1 MTRKALVLLVFLLLV
16 MMPGSVYAS
25 PGPEKKGASAL
36 WVGKMRTKK
45 ESHVLISN
53 TDTFLAEQSI

>member
-1 MTRKALVLLVFLLLV
+1 MLND
-16 MMPGSVYAS
+16 GAS
-25 PGPEKKGASAL
+25 FMQIYTPLWLMECKSAFFIGASAL